1 MNIVLFGMPGSGKG
15 TQANFIK
22 IKYNLT
28 HISTGDVF
36 RENMKN
42 NTELGKLAKS
52 YIDSGKLVP
61 DKLTIKLLEKKI
73 EENTNSKGFIF
84 DGFPRTIEQGIHLDD
99 FLLKKNLCIDLTI
112 SLEVDEQILIN
123 RILKRGVDSGRADD
137 QNRSKIKKRFDE
149 YNQKTSI
156 LKKFYKDQ
164 NKFFS
169 INGQDS
175 INQVKDRL
183 TKLIDKHKNDW
194 REFCWLC

>member
-36 RENMKN
+36 RENIKN
-42 NTELGKLAKS
+42 NTKLGKLAKS
-52 YIDSGKLVP
+52 YLDSGKLVP

-73 EENTNSKGFIF
+73 EENIDSKGYIF
-84 DGFPRTIEQGIHLDD
+84 DGFPRTIDQGIHLDN
-99 FLLKKNLCIDLTI
+99 FLLKKHLKINLTI
-112 SLEVDEQILIN
+112 SLEVDKLILID
-123 RILKRGVDSGRADD
+123 RILKRGLESRRIDD
-137 QNRSKIKKRFDE
+137 QSESKIEKRFEE

-156 LKKFYKDQ
+156 LKEFYARQ

-169 INGQDS
+169 INGQGS
-175 INQVKDRL
+175 INEVKNRL
-183 TKLIDKHKNDW
+183 IMLIDKHKND
-194 REFCWLC
+194 

>member
-42 NTELGKLAKS
+42 NTELGKLARS

-137 QNRSKIKKRFDE
+137 QDRFKIKKRFDE
-149 YNQKTSI
+149 YNKKTSI
-156 LKKFYKDQ
+156 LKKFYEDQ

-183 TKLIDKHKNDW
+183 TKLIDKHKND
-194 REFCWLC
+194 

>member
-36 RENMKN
+36 RENIKN
-42 NTELGKLAKS
+42 NTELGKLARS

-73 EENTNSKGFIF
+73 EENPNSKGYIF
-84 DGFPRTIEQGIHLDD
+84 DGFPRTIDQGIHLDN
-99 FLLKKNLCIDLTI
+99 FLFKKNLSIDLTI

-137 QNRSKIKKRFDE
+137 QDRSKIKKRFDE
-149 YNQKTSI
+149 YSQKTSI
-156 LKKFYKDQ
+156 LIKFYKEQ

-169 INGQDS
+169 INGEDS

-183 TKLIDKHKNDW
+183 TMLIDKYKYD
-194 REFCWLC
+194 

>member
-36 RENMKN
+36 RENIKN
-42 NTELGKLAKS
+42 NTELGKLARS

-73 EENTNSKGFIF
+73 EENINSKGYIF
-84 DGFPRTIEQGIHLDD
+84 DGFPRTIDQGIHLDN
-99 FLLKKNLCIDLTI
+99 FLFKKNLSIDLTI
-112 SLEVDEQILIN
+112 SIEVDEQILIN

-137 QNRSKIKKRFDE
+137 QDRSKIKKRFDE
-149 YNQKTSI
+149 YSQKTSVLI
-156 LKKFYKDQ
+156 KFYKEQ

-169 INGQDS
+169 INGEDS

-183 TKLIDKHKNDW
+183 TMLIDKYKYD
-194 REFCWLC
+194 

>member
-36 RENMKN
+36 RENIKN
-42 NTELGKLAKS
+42 NTELGKLARS

-73 EENTNSKGFIF
+73 EENTNSKGYIF
-84 DGFPRTIEQGIHLDD
+84 DGFPRTIDQGIHLDN
-99 FLLKKNLCIDLTI
+99 FLFKKNLSIDLTI

-137 QNRSKIKKRFDE
+137 QDWSKIKKRFDE
-149 YNQKTSI
+149 YSQKTSI

-169 INGQDS
+169 INGEDS
-175 INQVKDRL
+175 INQVKGRL
-183 TKLIDKHKNDW
+183 TKLIDKYKND
-194 REFCWLC
+194 

>member
-137 QNRSKIKKRFDE
+137 QDIFKIKKRFDE

-183 TKLIDKHKNDW
+183 TKLIDKHKND
-194 REFCWLC
+194 

>member
-36 RENMKN
+36 RENIKK
-42 NTELGKLAKS
+42 NTELGKLARS

-61 DKLTIKLLEKKI
+61 DELTINLLENKI
-73 EENTNSKGFIF
+73 EENTNSKGYIF
-84 DGFPRTIEQGIHLDD
+84 DGFPRTIEQGIHLDN
-99 FLLKKNLCIDLTI
+99 FLFKKNLNINLTI
-112 SLEVDEQILIN
+112 SLEVDERILIN
-123 RILKRGVDSGRADD
+123 RILKRGVESGRADD
-137 QNRSKIKKRFDE
+137 QDKMKIRQRFDE

-156 LKKFYKDQ
+156 LKEYYKEQ

-169 INGQDS
+169 ISGQDS

-183 TKLIDKHKNDW
+183 TKLIDKHKND
-194 REFCWLC
+194 

>member
-36 RENMKN
+36 RENIKN
-42 NTELGKLAKS
+42 NTKLGKLAKS
-52 YIDSGKLVP
+52 YLDSGKLVP

-73 EENTNSKGFIF
+73 EENIDSNGYIF
-84 DGFPRTIEQGIHLDD
+84 DGFPRTIDQGIHLDN
-99 FLLKKNLCIDLTI
+99 FLLKKHLKINLTI
-112 SLEVDEQILIN
+112 SLEVDKLILID
-123 RILKRGVDSGRADD
+123 RILKRGVESRRIDD
-137 QNRSKIKKRFDE
+137 QSESKIEKRFEE

-156 LKKFYKDQ
+156 LKEFYARQ

-169 INGQDS
+169 INGQGS
-175 INQVKDRL
+175 INEVKNRL
-183 TKLIDKHKNDW
+183 IMLIDKHKND
-194 REFCWLC
+194 

>member
-183 TKLIDKHKNDW
+183 TKLIDKHKND
-194 REFCWLC
+194 

>member
-36 RENMKN
+36 RENIKN
-42 NTELGKLAKS
+42 NTELGKLARS

-73 EENTNSKGFIF
+73 EENINSKGYIF
-84 DGFPRTIEQGIHLDD
+84 DGFPRTIDQGIHLDN
-99 FLLKKNLCIDLTI
+99 FLFKKNLSIDLTI

-137 QNRSKIKKRFDE
+137 QDRSKIKKRFDE
-149 YNQKTSI
+149 YSQKTSI
-156 LKKFYKDQ
+156 LKKFYEEQ

-169 INGQDS
+169 INGEDS
-175 INQVKDRL
+175 INQVKNRL
-183 TKLIDKHKNDW
+183 TQLIDKHKND
-194 REFCWLC
+194 

>member
-36 RENMKN
+36 RENIKN
-42 NTELGKLAKS
+42 NTELGKLVKS

-99 FLLKKNLCIDLTI
+99 FLFKKNLCIDLTI

-123 RILKRGVDSGRADD
+123 RILKRGVDSGRVDD
-137 QNRSKIKKRFDE
+137 QDRSKIKKRFDE

-183 TKLIDKHKNDW
+183 TKLIDKHKND
-194 REFCWLC
+194 

>member
-36 RENMKN
+36 RENIKN
-42 NTELGKLAKS
+42 NTELGKLARS

-73 EENTNSKGFIF
+73 EENPNSKGYIF
-84 DGFPRTIEQGIHLDD
+84 DGFPRTIDQGIHLDN
-99 FLLKKNLCIDLTI
+99 FLFKKNLSIDLTI

-137 QNRSKIKKRFDE
+137 QDRSKIKKRFDE
-149 YNQKTSI
+149 YSQKTSI
-156 LKKFYKDQ
+156 LIKFYKEQ

-169 INGQDS
+169 INGEDS

-183 TKLIDKHKNDW
+183 TMLIDKYKND
-194 REFCWLC
+194 

>member
-84 DGFPRTIEQGIHLDD
+84 DGFPRTIDQGIHLDD

-137 QNRSKIKKRFDE
+137 QDTFKIKKRFDE

-183 TKLIDKHKNDW
+183 TKLIDKHKND
-194 REFCWLC
+194 

>member
-73 EENTNSKGFIF
+73 QENTNSKGFIF

-112 SLEVDEQILIN
+112 SLDVDEQILIN

-137 QNRSKIKKRFDE
+137 QDIFKIKKRFDE

-183 TKLIDKHKNDW
+183 TKLIDKHKND
-194 REFCWLC
+194 

>member
-36 RENMKN
+36 RENIKN
-42 NTELGKLAKS
+42 NTKLGKLAKS
-52 YIDSGKLVP
+52 YLDSGKLVP

-73 EENTNSKGFIF
+73 EENIDSNGYIF
-84 DGFPRTIEQGIHLDD
+84 DGFPRTIDQGIHLDN
-99 FLLKKNLCIDLTI
+99 FLLKKHLKINLTI
-112 SLEVDEQILIN
+112 SLEVDKLILID
-123 RILKRGVDSGRADD
+123 RILKRGLESRRIDD
-137 QNRSKIKKRFDE
+137 QSESKIEKRFEE

-156 LKKFYKDQ
+156 LKEFYARQ

-169 INGQDS
+169 INGQGS
-175 INQVKDRL
+175 INEVKNRL
-183 TKLIDKHKNDW
+183 IMLIDKHKND
-194 REFCWLC
+194 

>member
-36 RENMKN
+36 RENIKN
-42 NTELGKLAKS
+42 NTELGKLARS

-73 EENTNSKGFIF
+73 EENTNSKGYIF
-84 DGFPRTIEQGIHLDD
+84 DGFPRTIDQGIHLDN
-99 FLLKKNLCIDLTI
+99 FLFKKNLSIDLTI

-137 QNRSKIKKRFDE
+137 QDRSKIKKRFDE
-149 YNQKTSI
+149 YSQKTSI
-156 LKKFYKDQ
+156 LIKFYKEQ

-169 INGQDS
+169 INGEDS

-183 TKLIDKHKNDW
+183 TMLIDKYKND
-194 REFCWLC
+194 

>member
-36 RENMKN
+36 RENIKN
-42 NTELGKLAKS
+42 NTELGKLARS

-73 EENTNSKGFIF
+73 EENTNSKGYIF
-84 DGFPRTIEQGIHLDD
+84 DGFPRTIDQGIHLDN
-99 FLLKKNLCIDLTI
+99 FLFKKNLSIDLTI

-137 QNRSKIKKRFDE
+137 QDRSKIKKRFDE
-149 YNQKTSI
+149 YSQKTSI
-156 LKKFYKDQ
+156 LIKFYKEQ

-169 INGQDS
+169 INGEDS

-183 TKLIDKHKNDW
+183 TMLIDKYKYD
-194 REFCWLC
+194 

>member
-112 SLEVDEQILIN
+112 SLEVDEQILID

-137 QNRSKIKKRFDE
+137 QDIFKIKKRFDE
-149 YNQKTSI
+149 YNKKTSI
-156 LKKFYKDQ
+156 LKKFYEDQ

-183 TKLIDKHKNDW
+183 TKLIDKHKND
-194 REFCWLC
+194 

>member
-36 RENMKN
+36 RENIKN
-42 NTELGKLAKS
+42 NTELGKLARS

-73 EENTNSKGFIF
+73 EENPNSKGYIF
-84 DGFPRTIEQGIHLDD
+84 DGFPRTIDQGIHLDN
-99 FLLKKNLCIDLTI
+99 FLFKKNLSIDLTI

-137 QNRSKIKKRFDE
+137 QDRSKIKKRFDE
-149 YNQKTSI
+149 YSQKTSVLI
-156 LKKFYKDQ
+156 KFYKEQ

-169 INGQDS
+169 INGEDS
-175 INQVKDRL
+175 INQVKNRL
-183 TKLIDKHKNDW
+183 TQLIDKHKND
-194 REFCWLC
+194 

>member
-36 RENMKN
+36 RENIKN
-42 NTELGKLAKS
+42 NTELGKLARS

-73 EENTNSKGFIF
+73 EENTNSKGYIF
-84 DGFPRTIEQGIHLDD
+84 DGFPRTIDQGIHLDN
-99 FLLKKNLCIDLTI
+99 FLFKKNLSIDLTI

-137 QNRSKIKKRFDE
+137 QDWSKIKKRFDE
-149 YNQKTSI
+149 YSQKTSI
-156 LKKFYKDQ
+156 LKKFYKEQ

-169 INGQDS
+169 INGEDS
-175 INQVKDRL
+175 INQVKGRL
-183 TKLIDKHKNDW
+183 TKLIDKYKND
-194 REFCWLC
+194 

>member
-137 QNRSKIKKRFDE
+137 QDIFKIKKRFDE

-175 INQVKDRL
+175 INKVKDRL
-183 TKLIDKHKNDW
+183 TKLIDKHKND
-194 REFCWLC
+194 

>member
-36 RENMKN
+36 RENIKN
-42 NTELGKLAKS
+42 NTELGKLARS

-73 EENTNSKGFIF
+73 EENTNSKGYIF
-84 DGFPRTIEQGIHLDD
+84 DGFPRTIDQGIHLDN
-99 FLLKKNLCIDLTI
+99 FLFKKNLNIDLTI

-137 QNRSKIKKRFDE
+137 QDRSKIKKRFDE
-149 YNQKTSI
+149 YSQKTSI
-156 LKKFYKDQ
+156 LIKFYKEQ

-169 INGQDS
+169 INGEDS
-175 INQVKDRL
+175 INQVKERL
-183 TKLIDKHKNDW
+183 SMLIDKYKND
-194 REFCWLC
+194 

>member
-84 DGFPRTIEQGIHLDD
+84 DGFPRTIDQGIHLDD

-137 QNRSKIKKRFDE
+137 QDRSKIIKRFDE
-149 YNQKTSI
+149 YSQKTSI
-156 LKKFYKDQ
+156 LKKFYEEQ

-169 INGQDS
+169 INGEDS
-175 INQVKDRL
+175 INQVKNRL
-183 TKLIDKHKNDW
+183 TQLIDKYKND
-194 REFCWLC
+194 

>member
-36 RENMKN
+36 RDNIKN
-42 NTELGKLAKS
+42 NTELGKLARS

-73 EENTNSKGFIF
+73 EENTNSKGYIF
-84 DGFPRTIEQGIHLDD
+84 DGFPRTIDQGIHLDN
-99 FLLKKNLCIDLTI
+99 FLFKKNLSIDLTI

-137 QNRSKIKKRFDE
+137 QDRSKIKKRFDE
-149 YNQKTSI
+149 YSQKTSI
-156 LKKFYKDQ
+156 LIKFYKEQ

-169 INGQDS
+169 INGEDS

-183 TKLIDKHKNDW
+183 TMLIDKYKND
-194 REFCWLC
+194 

>member
-99 FLLKKNLCIDLTI
+99 FLLKKNLFIDLTI

-137 QNRSKIKKRFDE
+137 QDTFKIKKRFDE

-156 LKKFYKDQ
+156 LTKFYKDQ

-183 TKLIDKHKNDW
+183 TKLIDKHKND
-194 REFCWLC
+194 

>member
-1 MNIVLFGMPGSGKG
+1 MNIVLFGIPGSGKG

-36 RENMKN
+36 RENIKN
-42 NTELGKLAKS
+42 NTELGKLARS

-73 EENTNSKGFIF
+73 EENPNSKGYIF
-84 DGFPRTIEQGIHLDD
+84 DGFPRTIDQGIHLDN
-99 FLLKKNLCIDLTI
+99 FLFKKNLSIDLTI

-137 QNRSKIKKRFDE
+137 QDRSKIKKRFDE
-149 YNQKTSI
+149 YSQKTSVLI
-156 LKKFYKDQ
+156 KFYKEQ

-169 INGQDS
+169 INGEDS

-183 TKLIDKHKNDW
+183 TMLIDKYKND
-194 REFCWLC
+194 

>member
-36 RENMKN
+36 RENIKN
-42 NTELGKLAKS
+42 NTKLGKLAKS
-52 YIDSGKLVP
+52 YLDSGKLVP

-73 EENTNSKGFIF
+73 EENIDSNGYIF
-84 DGFPRTIEQGIHLDD
+84 DGFPRTIDQGIHLDN
-99 FLLKKNLCIDLTI
+99 FLLKKHIKINLTI
-112 SLEVDEQILIN
+112 SLEVDKLILID
-123 RILKRGVDSGRADD
+123 RILKRGLESRRIDD
-137 QNRSKIKKRFDE
+137 QSESKIEKRFEE

-156 LKKFYKDQ
+156 LKEFYARQ

-169 INGQDS
+169 INGQGS
-175 INQVKDRL
+175 INEVKNRL
-183 TKLIDKHKNDW
+183 IMLIDKHKND
-194 REFCWLC
+194 

>member
-137 QNRSKIKKRFDE
+137 QDTFKIKKRFDE
-149 YNQKTSI
+149 YNKKTSI
-156 LKKFYKDQ
+156 LKKFYENQ

-183 TKLIDKHKNDW
+183 TKLIDKHKND
-194 REFCWLC
+194 

>member
-112 SLEVDEQILIN
+112 SLEVDEQILID

-137 QNRSKIKKRFDE
+137 QDILKIKKRFDE

-183 TKLIDKHKNDW
+183 TKLIDKHKND
-194 REFCWLC
+194 

>member
-36 RENMKN
+36 RENIKN

-99 FLLKKNLCIDLTI
+99 FLLKKNLCVDLTI

-123 RILKRGVDSGRADD
+123 RILKRGVDSGRVDD
-137 QNRSKIKKRFDE
+137 QDRSKIKKRFDE

-183 TKLIDKHKNDW
+183 TKLIDKHKND
-194 REFCWLC
+194 

>member
-36 RENMKN
+36 RENIKN
-42 NTELGKLAKS
+42 NTELGKLARS

-73 EENTNSKGFIF
+73 EENTNSKGYIF
-84 DGFPRTIEQGIHLDD
+84 DGFPRTIDQGIHLDN
-99 FLLKKNLCIDLTI
+99 FLFKKNLSIDLTI

-137 QNRSKIKKRFDE
+137 QDRSKIKKRFDE
-149 YNQKTSI
+149 YSQKTSI
-156 LKKFYKDQ
+156 LIKFYKEQ

-169 INGQDS
+169 INGEDS
-175 INQVKDRL
+175 INQVKERL
-183 TKLIDKHKNDW
+183 SMLIDKYKND
-194 REFCWLC
+194 

>member
-112 SLEVDEQILIN
+112 SLEVDEQILIS

-137 QNRSKIKKRFDE
+137 QDRFKIKKRFDE

-194 REFCWLC
+194 GEFCWLC

>member
-36 RENMKN
+36 RENIKN
-42 NTELGKLAKS
+42 NTELGKLARS

-73 EENTNSKGFIF
+73 EENTNSKGYIF
-84 DGFPRTIEQGIHLDD
+84 DGFPRTIDQGIHLDN
-99 FLLKKNLCIDLTI
+99 FLFKKNLSIDLTI

-137 QNRSKIKKRFDE
+137 QDRSKIKKRFDE
-149 YNQKTSI
+149 YSQKTSVLI
-156 LKKFYKDQ
+156 KFYKEQ

-169 INGQDS
+169 INGEDS

-183 TKLIDKHKNDW
+183 TMLIDKYKND
-194 REFCWLC
+194 

>member
-36 RENMKN
+36 RENIKN
-42 NTELGKLAKS
+42 NTKLGKLAKS
-52 YIDSGKLVP
+52 YLDSGKLVP

-73 EENTNSKGFIF
+73 EENIDSKGYIF
-84 DGFPRTIEQGIHLDD
+84 DGFPRTIDQGIHLDN
-99 FLLKKNLCIDLTI
+99 FLLKKHLKINLTI
-112 SLEVDEQILIN
+112 SLEVDKLILID
-123 RILKRGVDSGRADD
+123 RILKRGVESRRIDD
-137 QNRSKIKKRFDE
+137 QSESKIEKRFEE

-156 LKKFYKDQ
+156 LKEFYARQ

-169 INGQDS
+169 INGQGS
-175 INQVKDRL
+175 INEVKNRL
-183 TKLIDKHKNDW
+183 IMLIDKHKND
-194 REFCWLC
+194 

>member
-36 RENMKN
+36 RENIKN
-42 NTELGKLAKS
+42 NTELGKLARS

-73 EENTNSKGFIF
+73 EENPNSKGYIF
-84 DGFPRTIEQGIHLDD
+84 DGFPRTIDQGIHLDN
-99 FLLKKNLCIDLTI
+99 FLFKKNLSIDLTI

-137 QNRSKIKKRFDE
+137 QDRSKIKKRFDE
-149 YNQKTSI
+149 YSQKTSVLI
-156 LKKFYKDQ
+156 KFYKEQ

-169 INGQDS
+169 INGEDS

-183 TKLIDKHKNDW
+183 TMLIDKYKND
-194 REFCWLC
+194 

>member
-36 RENMKN
+36 RENIKN
-42 NTELGKLAKS
+42 NTELGKLARS

-73 EENTNSKGFIF
+73 EENPNSKGYIF
-84 DGFPRTIEQGIHLDD
+84 DGFPRTIDQGIHLDN
-99 FLLKKNLCIDLTI
+99 FLFKKNLSIDLTI

-137 QNRSKIKKRFDE
+137 QDRSKIKKRFDE
-149 YNQKTSI
+149 YSQKTSVLI
-156 LKKFYKDQ
+156 KFYKEQ

-169 INGQDS
+169 INGEDS

-183 TKLIDKHKNDW
+183 TMLIDKYKYD
-194 REFCWLC
+194 

>member
-36 RENMKN
+36 RENIKN
-42 NTELGKLAKS
+42 NTELGKLARS

-73 EENTNSKGFIF
+73 EENTNSKGYIF
-84 DGFPRTIEQGIHLDD
+84 DGFPRTIDQGIHLDN
-99 FLLKKNLCIDLTI
+99 FLFKKNLSIDLTI

-137 QNRSKIKKRFDE
+137 QDWSKIKKRFDE
-149 YNQKTSI
+149 YSQKTSI
-156 LKKFYKDQ
+156 LKKFYKEQ

-169 INGQDS
+169 INGEDS
-175 INQVKDRL
+175 INQVKERL
-183 TKLIDKHKNDW
+183 SMLIDKYKND
-194 REFCWLC
+194 

>member
-84 DGFPRTIEQGIHLDD
+84 DGFPRTIDQGIHLDD

-137 QNRSKIKKRFDE
+137 QDTFKIKKRFDE
-149 YNQKTSI
+149 YNKKTSI
-156 LKKFYKDQ
+156 LKKFYEDQ

-183 TKLIDKHKNDW
+183 TMLIDKYKND
-194 REFCWLC
+194 